1 MKAGSIN
8 LRSSRGKTRG
18 PESDWP
24 TVEVG
29 AVPMIDGRY
38 LVEKEIARGG
48 MGVIYLAQDV
58 GLGRKVALKL
68 IKPELASRADVV
80 EHFQREASALA
91 SVRHENVVDV
101 YAFGRED
108 DQLFFAMEYVKGRDL
123 DEIILE
129 HANHGVDI
137 PTYRALTII
146 RQVASGL
153 AAVHSAGIIHRDV
166 KPGNV
171 VIETDTGRPV
181 LVDFGLA
188 LPSDPTGVL
197 SHVTAGSPPYM
208 PPEQARADAFLGP
221 PADVYALGITAF
233 ELLTG
238 RLPFEYDDTERMLQ
252 AHANEQPP
260 KLSSLRPNLRTFD
273 RVLGRMLAKDPR
285 ARYDGFAT
293 AINALDS
300 AIGKWRSGTTEPAP
314 SYPEG
319 GGPGRGELL
328 RILVVDEDDDFRKVA
343 ARAAQLAF
351 YRRSVSVAVAK
362 TGSEA
367 LAKAEKAPPSLM
379 LVDLAL
385 SGLDGVETISRLR
398 AIPGGEDTRILVVSS
413 RPDDVAQWRFSILG
427 VQDFFAK
434 QAGLVELVNTIT
446 AIGERNNWLLADE
459 EGPASHSTFS

>member
-1 MKAGSIN
+1 
-8 LRSSRGKTRG
+8 
-18 PESDWP
+18 
-24 TVEVG
+24 
-29 AVPMIDGRY
+29 
-38 LVEKEIARGG
+38 
-48 MGVIYLAQDV
+48 
-58 GLGRKVALKL
+58 
-68 IKPELASRADVV
+68 
-80 EHFQREASALA
+80 
-91 SVRHENVVDV
+91 
-101 YAFGRED
+101 
-108 DQLFFAMEYVKGRDL
+108 
-123 DEIILE
+123 
-129 HANHGVDI
+129 
-137 PTYRALTII
+137 
-146 RQVASGL
+146 
-153 AAVHSAGIIHRDV
+153 
-166 KPGNV
+166 
-171 VIETDTGRPV
+171 
-181 LVDFGLA
+181 
-188 LPSDPTGVL
+188 
-197 SHVTAGSPPYM
+197 
-208 PPEQARADAFLGP
+208 
-221 PADVYALGITAF
+221 
-233 ELLTG
+233 
-238 RLPFEYDDTERMLQ
+238 
-252 AHANEQPP
+252 
-260 KLSSLRPNLRTFD
+260 
-273 RVLGRMLAKDPR
+273 MLAKDPR